1 MFKLLKFL
9 LNVVIYIAVV
19 VGLVWG
25 LPIALSKLLK
35 TPYPMA
41 SITSGSMWPVLKT
54 GDLILIQGAKKE
66 DIRIGDV
73 VVWKNV
79 NGFTIHRVVQLTDK
93 ILVTKGDG
101 NFKEDEPVKYEDVV
115 GKAVSV
121 NGKYVRI
128 PYLGFVTI
136 ATSKYAV
143 QKND

>member
-1 MFKLLKFL
+1 
-9 LNVVIYIAVV
+9 
-19 VGLVWG
+19 
-25 LPIALSKLLK
+25 
-35 TPYPMA
+35 MA